1 MCHGPNVAKCSV
13 LALFIS
19 IQEGHQQGTPKLGSV
34 PLNEP
39 QTRCPQHAQFL
50 NKEHNSGPFQARLVY
65 LAPHVIGDPLEDKG
79 KGQSN
84 LPLRLVPG
92 NQLLLPLQVVFGL
105 VTG

>member
-1 MCHGPNVAKCSV
+1 MCRNR
-13 LALFIS
+13 
-19 IQEGHQQGTPKLGSV
+19 GTPKLGSV

-50 NKEHNSGPFQARLVY
+50 NKEQFQARLVY